1 MIRKLLLIGVAALLA
16 AFWMRQAFIAEPTN
30 AAQTAPSQQTQ
41 PVGTSG
47 SSGAKPGSFDAEIAR
62 NAQQMIE
69 EGRKIFRFDT
79 FGDEAFWGDQ
89 LKLHQAIAG
98 AKFGGVGAGLSPAKA
113 LELGLKVDSEMVPA
127 QVASGIKA
135 GTVDLNDPAN
145 TLALL
150 KVDAV
155 VGVKAFMEPNGNVRS
170 IGIQCALCHSTV
182 DDSFAPGIGRRL
194 DGWPN
199 RDLNVGAIVALAPNL
214 KPFSDLLGVDTAT
227 VKKVLTSWGP
237 GRYDAELD
245 KDGKGVRSEWRERLD
260 RVTRGV
266 RAGRCEPPHVFGMGL
281 RAVLERLRRQH
292 ADARERHVLRSAP
305 EEQGQFPVAAKH
317 GFDNVRNTPDLITPK
332 LAALHFYQLS
342 IPAPEPPAG
351 SFDRGRRPLEERRSS
366 WVQRSARPATC
377 RRCSSNRAGR
387 CIPRKRSASTI
398 SSRARS
404 PEQMY
409 RTTPLR
415 GLFTREKGGFYHDG
429 RFKTLDQV
437 VEHYQ
442 KVLSV
447 ALNDRA
453 EARSRPVPQVAVS
466 RNHEGHE
473 DLRVLRGYKLT
484 RQAEVTLP
492 R

>member
-16 AFWMRQAFIAEPTN
+16 ALWMRQAFIAEPTN
-30 AAQTAPSQQTQ
+30 AAQTSPSQQTQ

-47 SSGAKPGSFDAEIAR
+47 SSGAKPGSFDEEIR
-62 NAQQMIE
+62 RHAQQMIE
-69 EGRKIFRFDT
+69 EGRKTFRFDT

-98 AKFGGVGAGLSPAKA
+98 AKFGGVGAGLSPARA

-135 GTVDLNDPAN
+135 GTVDLSDPAN

-155 VGVKAFMEPNGNVRS
+155 IGVKAFMEPNGNVRS
-170 IGIQCALCHSTV
+170 IGVQCALCHSTV

-214 KPFSDLLGVDTAT
+214 KPFQDLLGVDTAT

-245 KDGKGVRSEWRERLD
+245 KDGKAFGPNGGNASTMLPAAFGLAGVNLHTYSGWGSVPYWNAYVANTQMHGKGTFFDPRLKNKD
-260 RVTRGV
+260 K
-266 RAGRCEPPHVFGMGL
+266 
-281 RAVLERLRRQH
+281 
-292 ADARERHVLRSAP
+292 
-305 EEQGQFPVAAKH
+305 FPIAAKH
-317 GFDNVRNTPDLITPK
+317 GFDNIRNTPDLISPK

-342 IPAPEPPAG
+342 IPAPKPPAG
-351 SFDRGRRPLEERRSS
+351 SFDEAAAARGEKVFMGTAKCGTCHVPPLFIEPGWSMH
-366 WVQRSARPATC
+366 SAKEIGIDDFQ
-377 RRCSSNRAGR
+377 S
-387 CIPRKRSASTI
+387 
-398 SSRARS
+398 ARS

-442 KVLSV
+442 KVLNV
-447 ALNDRA
+447 ALNDEQKR
-453 EARSRPVPQVAVS
+453 
-466 RNHEGHE
+466 
-473 DLRVLRGYKLT
+473 DLVQYLKSL
-484 RQAEVTLP
+484 
-492 R
+492 